1 MTDDDILERIGLADA
16 DATDLIRKHQSFLDS
31 LNPGQAEAMRRTLPS
46 WEDAAA
52 AIGDDCSA
60 DDLNAFV
67 SKRGHATT
75 TNAALSSP
83 MPLDEC

>member
-1 MTDDDILERIGLADA
+1 MTDNEILKRIGLADA
-16 DATDLIRKHQSFLDS
+16 DATDLIKKHQSFLDS
-31 LNPGQAEAMRRTLPS
+31 LNAGQAEAIRRTSPS

-52 AIGDDCSA
+52 ALGDDCSA

-67 SKRGHATT
+67 CKRGHSTT
-75 TNAALSSP
+75 SNAALSVP